1 MGDLYKLLT
10 SLMQEAVCKLIR
22 VWKKRQHH
30 VGRICQKLLLRI
42 SISGDWCCRR
52 CTIATERILKDPP
65 LQHLPTEDALPSPLY
80 FTVYLP
86 RKERRKMDVTRS

>member
-1 MGDLYKLLT
+1 M
-10 SLMQEAVCKLIR
+10 IR

-42 SISGDWCCRR
+42 SISGEWCCRR
-52 CTIATERILKDPP
+52 RTTATERNLKDLS
-65 LQHLPTEDALPSPLY
+65 LQHLPTDDALPFPLY

-86 RKERRKMDVTRS
+86 RKERRRMDVARR